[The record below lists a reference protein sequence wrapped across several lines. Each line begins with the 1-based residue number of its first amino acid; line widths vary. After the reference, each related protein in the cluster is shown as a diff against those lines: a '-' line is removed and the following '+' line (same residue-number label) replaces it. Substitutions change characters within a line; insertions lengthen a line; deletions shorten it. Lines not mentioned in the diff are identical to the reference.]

1 MKRLIA
7 FVAAA
12 FAVCSAL
19 HAQDVMCHAGVQG
32 GGSLNNFSPTSEIK
46 TEMLGGWHVGAVCI
60 IKLPAYFVIQPSVN
74 YEQDYSVLN
83 ITTVPVLNQ
92 RKVRQQIVN
101 IPLSL
106 QWGPDLGICRAFV
119 QVVPALN
126 INVGAKYD
134 LDDGPEKRWIDIRK
148 YMNVAQFGIGAGAGV
163 DIWRFQIG
171 IRYNWFF
178 NTWKKD
184 VADNPFTGLNGDHRN
199 LSFTLTFFY

>member
-7 FVAAA
+7 LAAA
-12 FAVCSAL
+12 VLATCFAAGAQNVVC
-19 HAQDVMCHAGVQG
+19 HGGIQG
-32 GGSLNNFSPTSEIK
+32 GGSLNHLYSASETK
-46 TEMLGGWHVGAVCI
+46 AKALGGWHVGAVCI

-74 YEQDYSVLN
+74 YEQDYSLLYLAAGA
-83 ITTVPVLNQ
+83 VPGQ
-92 RKVRQQIVN
+92 HKMRRQIVN

-134 LDDGPEKRWIDIRK
+134 MDDGPEKRWTDMRQ
-148 YMNVAQFGIGAGAGV
+148 YMNVAQFGIGAGAGL
-163 DIWRFQIG
+163 DIWRFQLG

-184 VADNPFTGLNGDHRN
+184 AADNPFSEFNGDCRN
-199 LSFTLTFFY
+199 LNFTLSFFF